1 LPSSLNAAAAA
12 TAVGQQPTR
21 KRRAADD
28 AEGAAAKLLCAAVSD
43 THLLLVGLQSPS
55 EAQYALL
62 DSRYG
67 CCLASGALALEDGAA
82 GAADSSRAQLLPL
95 PQTAAAPAAL
105 LAFGKVHLLHM
116 QLPKADLASLVFRL
130 ALGAAQPKA
139 ADSAAAGAA
148 VVSLKQSIHLQS
160 LAAAVSSSSPA
171 AAPHH
176 QQQCALLELPAAQQ
190 QQQQHGS
197 TAGSQAVAAAAERL
211 SAVVAQQPVPAAE
224 LQQVAQQ
231 LCAALQQQL
240 QELNA
245 AQQPARRQRYRHLQR
260 QLQQQQEESTQ
271 PQHAHAELLLVS
283 QRLLAQGLAALAEAE
298 AWQLLAELHTL
309 QPLQSL
315 AACPG
320 LLLALTA
327 GQQYTLLRQVLLA
340 AQEVPAEA
348 LVQCLQHLLG
358 QPGHQEADARQQEA
372 SAMRTV
378 AEAAVAAAEAAAA
391 AGDAAAAPVLLAMAR
406 KAAAAVDGFS
416 ASEVLLHVLLATPV
430 DAVEVQS
437 ALAALPTRAVLRL
450 LKVLRK
456 WVAKYSSLPLR
467 ESPSWASWQEVG
479 LEAEQYASSQAQ
491 ALLLTPSWPQV
502 LEWCRLVLDAHLTRL
517 AMLPAAASLLRQIQ
531 AALQP
536 ELGAT
541 SRLGKMKGVVDHMAA
556 GGALPAV
563 AEAANSAYTL
573 ELLDLRLTA
582 GRPGR

>member
-1 LPSSLNAAAAA
+1 LL
-12 TAVGQQPTR
+12 
-21 KRRAADD
+21 
-28 AEGAAAKLLCAAVSD
+28 EG
-43 THLLLVGLQSPS
+43 
-55 EAQYALL
+55 
-62 DSRYG
+62 
-67 CCLASGALALEDGAA
+67 GAA

-95 PQTAAAPAAL
+95 PQNAAAPAAL

-116 QLPKADLASLVFRL
+116 QLPKADLAGLVSRL

-139 ADSAAAGAA
+139 ADAAAAGGA
-148 VVSLKQSIHLQS
+148 VVTLKQSIHLQS
-160 LAAAVSSSSPA
+160 LAAAVSSSSLA
-171 AAPHH
+171 AATQ
-176 QQQCALLELPAAQQ
+176 QQQCALLELLGAQQ
-190 QQQQHGS
+190 QQQQQGG

-224 LQQVAQQ
+224 LLQITQQ

-240 QELNA
+240 QDLNA
-245 AQQPARRQRYRHLQR
+245 PPQPARKPRHKHMQR
-260 QLQQQQEESTQ
+260 LQQQQQQEGMQ

-283 QRLLAQGLAALAEAE
+283 QRLLGQGLAALAEAE
-298 AWQLLAELHTL
+298 AWQLLAELHTM

-327 GQQYTLLRQVLLA
+327 GQQYALLRQVLLA

-348 LVQCLQHLLG
+348 LVPCLQQLLS
-358 QPGHQEADARQQEA
+358 QPGQQEAAARQQEA
-372 SAMRTV
+372 AAMRAV

-406 KAAAAVDGFS
+406 RAAAAVDGFS

-430 DAVEVQS
+430 DAVEVQA
-437 ALAALPTRAVLRL
+437 ALAALPTPAVLRL
-450 LKVLRK
+450 LKALRK

-479 LEAEQYASSQAQ
+479 LEGEQYASSQAQ
-491 ALLLTPSWPQV
+491 AVLLTPSWPQV

-541 SRLGKMKGVVDHMAA
+541 SRLGRMKGVVDHMAA
-556 GGALPAV
+556 GGVLPAV

-573 ELLDLRLTA
+573 ELLDLRLA
-582 GRPGR
+582 GR